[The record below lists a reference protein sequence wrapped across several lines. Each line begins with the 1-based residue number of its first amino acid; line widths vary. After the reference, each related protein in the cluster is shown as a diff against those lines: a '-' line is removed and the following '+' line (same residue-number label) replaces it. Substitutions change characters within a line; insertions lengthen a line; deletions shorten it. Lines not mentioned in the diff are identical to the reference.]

1 MPPILAGAVTAV
13 AYAISTLASARASRI
28 AGPLPSVAGVMVV
41 GSVLLL
47 PVAVLITP
55 IPAGPGVPAST
66 FALAAVAGAANVGGL
81 LLAYAAYRIGAVGV
95 VSTIGSTEGAIAAVI
110 SVLAGQVLAAGSGP
124 ALAIVAVG
132 VMLAATGGGHEL
144 EEGRAIERSQ
154 SLRAAGLA
162 GCGAILLG
170 IGLFVAG
177 QVSTTLPAA
186 WVVLPGRIVGVVLV
200 TVPVTLLGRLRIPRD
215 ALKYILLTGLVE
227 VIGLTSFSI
236 GARQDIAVTSVLGS
250 MFAPMAAIAAFV
262 LFKERL
268 ARRQIVG
275 IALVV
280 AGIAIL
286 GALTV

>member
-28 AGPLPSVAGVMVV
+28 AGPGPSVAGVMLV
-41 GSVLLL
+41 GTVLLL
-47 PVAVLITP
+47 PVALLITP
-55 IPAGPGVPAST
+55 VPALPVVAPSA
-66 FALAAVAGAANVGGL
+66 FAWSAIAGAANVGGL

-110 SVLAGQVLAAGSGP
+110 SVLAGQTLAAGSGP
-124 ALAIVAVG
+124 ALVLVAVG
-132 VMLAATGGGHEL
+132 VLLAATGGGHEL
-144 EEGRAIERSQ
+144 EEGRPIERRQ

-162 GCGAILLG
+162 GCGALLLG
-170 IGLFVAG
+170 TGLFVAG
-177 QVSTTLPAA
+177 QVSATLPAA

-200 TVPVTLLGRLRIPRD
+200 SVPVILLGRLRIPPG

-227 VIGLTSFSI
+227 VVGLTSFSI

-268 ARRQIVG
+268 ARRQVVGIGLVVGG
-275 IALVV
+275 IAL
-280 AGIAIL
+280 L

>member
-28 AGPLPSVAGVMVV
+28 AGPVPSVAWVMLV

-47 PVAVLITP
+47 PVALLITP
-55 IPAGPGVPAST
+55 LPAAPVVPAST
-66 FALAAVAGAANVGGL
+66 FAWSALAGAANVGGL
-81 LLAYAAYRIGAVGV
+81 LLAYAGYRIGAVGV

-124 ALAIVAVG
+124 ALVLVAIG
-132 VMLAATGGGHEL
+132 VVLAATGGGEEI
-144 EEGRAIERSQ
+144 EEGRAIERGQ
-154 SLRAAGLA
+154 SLRAAGFA
-162 GCGAILLG
+162 ACGALLLG

-177 QVSTTLPAA
+177 QVSSTLPAA
-186 WVVLPGRIVGVVLV
+186 WVVLPGRIVGVALV
-200 TVPVTLLGRLRIPRD
+200 SIPVALMGRLRIPR
-215 ALKYILLTGLVE
+215 AGLKYVLAIGLVE

-268 ARRQIVG
+268 ARRQVVG

-280 AGIAIL
+280 AGIALL
-286 GALTV
+286 GALAV